1 MKYIHTMNYRIL
13 TIAIALTTG
22 ISVSHAQEVADT
34 VKVIENASSV
44 LVVAKDGKTSLDAEF
59 PGKHNNET
67 LHYQYEVNITNETDT
82 LRIAEF
88 SDNWGMDLPFVK
100 DKPMNVKDNK
110 VRRYFAA
117 VRRAYWGWRFNYE
130 GKGKVKNGWELSI
143 PDFIAV
149 AWKRRGSEF
158 EIGAGFG
165 MSRYSSMDG
174 YFYEKTGDRLILSP
188 IPEGVK
194 KKESSLEIS
203 YFQVPVLYNQ
213 YISKDF
219 MFSLGAI
226 MNLNTYAKATTRL
239 ITSDSQYQ
247 TTTYKGLQQNLF
259 AVDAY
264 ASVDFWGIGL
274 FAKWSP
280 MKLFNQK
287 FGPELKGFTLG
298 LQISLMNF

>member
-1 MKYIHTMNYRIL
+1 MKYIHTMNHRIL
-13 TIAIALTTG
+13 TIVVALTTT
-22 ISVSHAQEVADT
+22 VLCSHAQERTDT

-44 LVVAKDGKTSLDAEF
+44 IVVAKDGKTTLDAEF
-59 PGKHNNET
+59 PDKRNREM
-67 LHYQYEVNITNETDT
+67 LHYQYEVNITGLTDT
-82 LRIAEF
+82 LRIEEF

-143 PDFIAV
+143 PDFLAV
-149 AWKRRGSEF
+149 AWKWRGAEF

-165 MSRYSSMDG
+165 VSRYSSMDG
-174 YFYEKTGDRLILSP
+174 YFYEKRGDQLILSP
-188 IPEGVK
+188 LGEGIE

-213 YISKDF
+213 YITKDF

-226 MNLNTYAKATTRL
+226 MNLNTYAEATTRL
-239 ITSDSQYQ
+239 MPYDNQYQ

-259 AVDAY
+259 TVDAY